1 LEDPELPI
9 ELRTKGKQQD
19 VTYEVESSGHKF
31 ERPQYVFTEVEKE
44 AAITLFNKYDKDNS
58 HSIEKNELKELLKE
72 KMGKRTSEAIL
83 NRFVEAH
90 FSEFDKE
97 DTGSISMN
105 QFLQFYKKLYCNP
118 TKAPPGAIGM
128 PMPMM

>member
-1 LEDPELPI
+1 LPI
-9 ELRTKGKQQD
+9 DLRTKGKQED
-19 VTYEVESSGHKF
+19 VSFQVESSGHKF
-31 ERPQYVFTEVEKE
+31 ERPQYVFTEQEKE
-44 AAITLFNKYDKDNS
+44 AALALFTKYDKDQS

-83 NRFVEAH
+83 NRFVDSH

-97 DTGSISMN
+97 ETGHITMS

-118 TKAPPGAIGM
+118 VKPPAGAIGM
-128 PMPMM
+128 PMPML